1 MAKGD
6 GAEGPP
12 FTNTQGE
19 QAEGRGFC
27 TTKAEDDARV
37 LPFSGSLLSPLTPAH
52 KEQAE
57 RSSPS
62 CRGGS
67 SQLTENGPDEAELI
81 PEAKRRCVSVQD
93 LTLCSPSPPGET
105 HTSGLAPGSE
115 PPSSSSPFCGARPPA
130 HCRVPSTGGNRAS
143 DLTTA
148 DGELEAAIVASVL
161 ELSKLQ
167 HDSLVGH
174 RRQLETQLAD
184 KLTRR
189 GLRIATVQADGNCM
203 FRAVALLLLGDEEL
217 HSIVRTDAV
226 SEVRGFPASYAPF
239 ETDIRAWALRMHDN
253 SEWGDAIALQ
263 AIAASYN
270 VSIEVV
276 TSVPGQPSLLIHA
289 GRPDARPCHP
299 RRIVMAHIAHLH
311 YDAFFPSDRPG
322 GGHAF
327 SL

>member
-1 MAKGD
+1 MPPPEASPNLRFCQTRRFHEVTDTVQSPRAMRRRVAPTCTHSDVHDNNTASVDGFPCVSPSWPMAKGD

-81 PEAKRRCVSVQD
+81 PEAKRRCVSFQD

-115 PPSSSSPFCGARPPA
+115 PPSSSSPFRGARPPA

-174 RRQLETQLAD
+174 RR
-184 KLTRR
+184 
-189 GLRIATVQADGNCM
+189 
-203 FRAVALLLLGDEEL
+203 
-217 HSIVRTDAV
+217 
-226 SEVRGFPASYAPF
+226 
-239 ETDIRAWALRMHDN
+239 
-253 SEWGDAIALQ
+253 
-263 AIAASYN
+263 
-270 VSIEVV
+270 
-276 TSVPGQPSLLIHA
+276 
-289 GRPDARPCHP
+289 
-299 RRIVMAHIAHLH
+299 
-311 YDAFFPSDRPG
+311 
-322 GGHAF
+322 
-327 SL
+327 